1 MKTIIGNS
9 CFFYLQAELNEEI
22 EEVERAKE
30 DASRIKSKMSV
41 RDDDSDDESES
52 GGGTR
57 IPFEEFTVYV
67 PFILY
72 CFLSSV
78 VFCCVS

>member
-1 MKTIIGNS
+1 MIK
-9 CFFYLQAELNEEI
+9 AELNDEI

-30 DASRIKSKMSV
+30 DASRIKSKMSI
-41 RDDDSDDESES
+41 RDEDSDDESES

-67 PFILY
+67 FFIYFVFFVFLY
-72 CFLSSV
+72 V
-78 VFCCVS
+78 